1 MALVSN
7 APSLHACDRRIPS
20 LTLPD
25 HLPPNHISRGQ
36 GVCQLPQGPRS
47 DAGRRCHRQRP
58 ARQQGTHPLLGRTV
72 GKKPLPRSRSQSA
85 LPFTAAPRVQDLVL
99 SEDLKGVRR
108 RVPVPEYD
116 IAGMQRRIL
125 VVENLPALPTIGE
138 RRSRA
143 RACMTHRR

>member
-1 MALVSN
+1 M
-7 APSLHACDRRIPS
+7 IPHF
-20 LTLPD
+20 PD
-25 HLPPNHISRGQ
+25 P
-36 GVCQLPQGPRS
+36 V
-47 DAGRRCHRQRP
+47 
-58 ARQQGTHPLLGRTV
+58 
-72 GKKPLPRSRSQSA
+72 PLPRSPLPLPVRSPA
-85 LPFTAAPRVQDLVL
+85 HRCPLPAQDLVL

-143 RACMTHRR
+143 MVLENLPALPTIGERRSRARACMTYR